1 MTVQRVRRDCC
12 RLPGLQASGGVW
24 AMLLCS
30 SMEVEPETVPRPWL
44 LPFIQQGAAVIVLG
58 GGVSGEAGEGGQGSL
73 PYMLG

>member
-1 MTVQRVRRDCC
+1 
-12 RLPGLQASGGVW
+12 
-24 AMLLCS
+24 MLLCS